1 MTRLGVG
8 CELLTFGRRA
18 EHRDD
23 DTGLRITVIEPWTQL
38 GGHPAHPIAPAML
51 PALRRADVIHAHHL
65 RATPSRVAALAAAA
79 LGRPF
84 VVTDH
89 GLGGGDWWGLLPRL
103 VDRLLAVSSFSAAQ
117 LAVAPAR
124 TRVVYGG
131 ADVERF
137 APGPDGER
145 SGVLFVGRL
154 TPHKGIDRLIE
165 ALPPHATLTIAG
177 SAGHDPDPP
186 ERDYPDH
193 LRTLAAGRDVRF
205 LGRVDD
211 AKLPALY
218 RRAAVVV
225 LPSVHVTCYG
235 RRIATSE
242 LLGLSLLEAMASGAA
257 VVASR
262 VGGVPE
268 IIVDGDTGLLV
279 EPGDVRGLRAVLDAL
294 LCDPARAR
302 AMGHRARR
310 RVLERFTWEAC
321 ARRCV
326 ATYREVSGG
335 RVA

>member
-1 MTRLGVG
+1 
-8 CELLTFGRRA
+8 
-18 EHRDD
+18 
-23 DTGLRITVIEPWTQL
+23 
-38 GGHPAHPIAPAML
+38 ML
-51 PALRRADVIHAHHL
+51 PALQRADVIHAHHL
-65 RATPSRVAALAAAA
+65 RATPTRVAALAARA
-79 LGRPF
+79 LRRPF

-103 VDRLLAVSSFSAAQ
+103 VDRLLAVSAFSAAQ
-117 LAVAPAR
+117 LPVAPAR

-131 ADVERF
+131 ADTERF
-137 APGPDGER
+137 APDPDGER
-145 SGVLFVGRL
+145 SGILFVGRI

-165 ALPPHATLTIAG
+165 ALPPQATLTIAG

-186 ERDYPDH
+186 ERDYPAH
-193 LRTLAAGRDVRF
+193 LRALAAGRDVRF

-211 AKLPALY
+211 AELPGLY

-242 LLGLSLLEAMASGAA
+242 LLGLSLLEAMASGAP

-268 IIVDGDTGLLV
+268 IVVHGETGLLV
-279 EPGDVRGLRAVLDAL
+279 EPGDVPGLRAALDAL
-294 LCDPARAR
+294 LGDPARAR
-302 AMGHRARR
+302 AMGGHARQ
-310 RVLERFTWEAC
+310 RVLDQFTWEAC

-326 ATYREVSGG
+326 AAYRELSGG
-335 RVA
+335 QGA